1 MEAIGRL
8 AGGISHDFN
17 NLLTVISGYADL
29 LADSLAADPSALA
42 DLGEIRG
49 AIKRAAALT
58 GRLLAFSRKQIL
70 RPEVFDLNDVV
81 ATSEKLLRPLIG
93 EDIELVLALTPSP
106 GSIRADPYQVEQVII
121 NLAVNARD
129 AMPSGGRLCLET
141 AAVELAADDPAVGSD
156 LGPGSWVVL
165 TVRDTGHGMSD
176 GVKDHLFEPFFTTKE
191 NGKGTGLGLSTV
203 YGIVSQTG
211 GAIRVASEPGRGTT
225 FTIYLP
231 RVSGSAVLAAASDTA
246 PRHRAGAGT
255 VLVVED
261 EQTVRDLAVRILT
274 GAGYRVVGAPSPQE
288 AIRITEET
296 AGPLD
301 LLLTDVVMPGGI
313 NGVDLAKRLVV
324 TRPRLEVLYMS
335 GYTEEAVIRFGVP
348 QGEAR
353 FLAKPFLPDELLA
366 KVADLLEARDA
377 RSAGGGR

>member
-1 MEAIGRL
+1 
-8 AGGISHDFN
+8 
-17 NLLTVISGYADL
+17 
-29 LADSLAADPSALA
+29 
-42 DLGEIRG
+42 
-49 AIKRAAALT
+49 
-58 GRLLAFSRKQIL
+58 
-70 RPEVFDLNDVV
+70 
-81 ATSEKLLRPLIG
+81 
-93 EDIELVLALTPSP
+93 
-106 GSIRADPYQVEQVII
+106 
-121 NLAVNARD
+121 
-129 AMPSGGRLCLET
+129 
-141 AAVELAADDPAVGSD
+141 
-156 LGPGSWVVL
+156 
-165 TVRDTGHGMSD
+165 MSD
-176 GVKDHLFEPFFTTKE
+176 EVKDHLFEPFFTTKE

-211 GAIRVASEPGRGTT
+211 GAIHVASEPEQGTA

-231 RVSGSAVLAAASDTA
+231 RVSGSAVLAADSETA
-246 PRHRAGAGT
+246 PHRRAGAGT

-261 EQTVRDLAVRILT
+261 EQTVRDLAVRILAD
-274 GAGYRVVGAPSPQE
+274 AGYRVHGAPSPQE
-288 AIRITEET
+288 AIRIAEET

-313 NGVDLAKRLVV
+313 NGVDLANRLVV

-377 RSAGGGR
+377 RPSGGGR